1 MKKRSQWILIVL
13 VGLFLASCAT
23 APPEPA
29 PVEET
34 IVVVEPAPEPE
45 PAPVAP
51 VVVDRTAVN
60 AAKANADK
68 AKMKADSVKA
78 AKAAPVE
85 YQGAVALYTKAGES
99 DKSEALEAAITGYNS
114 AAAGFLSSAD
124 KADKARMAAL
134 EAMNKLTKRFPT
146 PRPLLTRLI
155 KKQQGG
161 LNNHEKTTY
170 GIYASRGCRDDS
182 VIPVA
187 PDG

>member
-1 MKKRSQWILIVL
+1 MDFHCTCGADS
-13 VGLFLASCAT
+13 GLHAQQ

-29 PVEET
+29 PVEEPK
-34 IVVVEPAPEPE
+34 VVVEPAPE

-51 VVVDRTAVN
+51 VVVDRAAVD

-85 YQGAVALYTKAGES
+85 YQGAAALYTKAGES
-99 DKSEALEAAITGYNS
+99 DKSGALDAAITGYNS

-134 EAMNKLTKRFPT
+134 DAMNKSDKAISDTEAAADKAYKEAT
-146 PRPLLTRLI
+146 
-155 KKQQGG
+155 GG
-161 LNNHEKTTY
+161 LNNHEKTTF
-170 GIYASRGCRDDS
+170 GIYASRNCRDDS